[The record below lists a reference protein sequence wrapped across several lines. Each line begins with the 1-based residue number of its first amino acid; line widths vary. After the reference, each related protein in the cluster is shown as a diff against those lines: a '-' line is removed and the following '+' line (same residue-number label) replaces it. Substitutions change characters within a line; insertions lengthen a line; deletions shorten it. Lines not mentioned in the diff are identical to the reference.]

1 MGPFRMVIPVIMLR
15 LNCSVWSS
23 FVEGYLQSR
32 QQSVKLASRIACTLL
47 QGYGQTV
54 PADVGRDCWLLGVW
68 GSLGVYPSLPHPFWS
83 LWPLDGLLDW
93 CTDSV

>member
-1 MGPFRMVIPVIMLR
+1 MKAHHWSIQDGDPIYGLTAQCGAVMLKTK
-15 LNCSVWSS
+15 
-23 FVEGYLQSR
+23 YR
-32 QQSVKLASRIACTLL
+32 QQSVKLASKIACTFV

-68 GSLGVYPSLPHPFWS
+68 GSLGVYPGLPHPFWP
-83 LWPLDGLLDW
+83 LWPLDGLLDG